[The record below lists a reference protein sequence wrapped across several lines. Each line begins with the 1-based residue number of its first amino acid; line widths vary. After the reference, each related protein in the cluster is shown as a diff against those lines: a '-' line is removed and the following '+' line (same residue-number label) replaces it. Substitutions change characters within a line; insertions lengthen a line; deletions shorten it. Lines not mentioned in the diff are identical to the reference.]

1 MIAEIQKGAAKMEKL
16 KVLLADDDA
25 GFRMPL
31 AMQIKAWGYDLI
43 EAENGKQALE
53 LAMTAKPDII
63 LLDYMMPEMD
73 GFVVLEQIRKTNTDV
88 AVVMLTAYTEEKHI
102 KTAAKLGIKAFVPK
116 ISGYADTHAYVK
128 TVLETIARK
137 LKAKVTA
144 Q

>member
-1 MIAEIQKGAAKMEKL
+1 MEKI

-25 GFRMPL
+25 GFRKLL
-31 AMQIKAWGYDLI
+31 AMQIKAWGYDLL

-73 GFVVLEQIRKTNTDV
+73 GFMVLEQIRKTDTDV
-88 AVVMLTAYTEEKHI
+88 AVVMLTAYTDEKHI

-116 ISGYADTHAYVK
+116 INAYADTHAYVK
-128 TVLETIARK
+128 TALEIIARN
-137 LKAKVTA
+137 LKATQGDRK
-144 Q
+144 